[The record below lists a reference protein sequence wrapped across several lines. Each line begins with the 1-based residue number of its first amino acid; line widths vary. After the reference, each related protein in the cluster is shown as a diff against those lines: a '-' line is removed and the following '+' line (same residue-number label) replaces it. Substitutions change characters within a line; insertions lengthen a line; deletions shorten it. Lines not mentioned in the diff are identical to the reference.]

1 MPSRA
6 PFRLHTVLDDY
17 RRLSSAER
25 RLWRWPMMWVSAAAI
40 TAVPLAYATIY
51 LSSALDPYGHLENL
65 PVALVDLD
73 AGTVSDG
80 TTYRLGREVVR
91 DLTRTPSFRY
101 TTYPTEQAAHDAVRR
116 GDAYFAL
123 VIPKTFSAQAVAGS
137 SADHGTL
144 NFYVAE
150 GSNYF
155 ASRVAATFAS
165 TLADD
170 LNATLGETRWTVVQ
184 RTLAQAQ
191 RDLTGL
197 RDATGRLTEG
207 ASQLKIGTRQLAYSA
222 GTLATGAR
230 SVAGGGRELVTG
242 ATELSGAVTR
252 LTDGSAALGRGLKT
266 LEAAVPTAESLAP
279 LTAGTARVA
288 SGAGTLAGSLDSLAG
303 GAQTVA
309 GGARS
314 AADGARQLAQ
324 GTGTLATTLPDVQDG
339 VGQLAEGAGRLAES
353 AQAASSGAAQL
364 ATGSSQ
370 IAGRL
375 PALQITLDGL
385 SSSATQLAVSAS
397 RLDTAARQL
406 TQPVTPLSVQ
416 LPALNTGVTQAT
428 ASARQFAASAST
440 FSQTMAAM
448 NVSLRSQL
456 LVPQV
461 VREDVATLT
470 AQAERVR
477 TESAALRTRLEQL
490 GTPLRRAVVTPVPAP
505 ASAPAGARLPG
516 VGQTSEAA
524 TDLATALTA
533 ARDSAASTVQA
544 AGALESDATRLAETL
559 RDLAGG
565 ADTLATQAG
574 TARSGLSGAV
584 QGAKTVSGSATSLAR
599 GLQDV
604 QQGAATLADRTTQA
618 AVGARSVQTGAA
630 TVQTGVTSLVDG
642 IAKLRGGLGEITGQL
657 PAQEDLNAVRGGA
670 RTLAASSGTLGQ
682 GLNRVATGAD
692 KLQAGADDV
701 NAGAGRLL
709 DGLTALQARI
719 PTRVDAL
726 TGDPQGLSVSVKP
739 DIQTFAAVKNNGAAF
754 APYFM
759 ALSLWVGVTLTTFI
773 FPYQQLP
780 RSGRRSSQLARVLRK
795 AAAPAVLV
803 TVQAL
808 LVVLGV
814 HLLGVDFL
822 HPGQVVL
829 TAVASSMT
837 FLMMVLALIV
847 CFGAAG
853 RLLALILLVLQLAAS
868 GGSYPVELAPRFYQ
882 VIHDWLPV
890 TQSVGAFRHALSG
903 AFEGHYPTFMLTL
916 LALFAGSLAVSQL
929 GRRRWEFVADQDFRP
944 LISAPITSR
953 DVPPDPYIDAPSPE
967 ELKDRT
973 VDG

>member
-6 PFRLHTVLDDY
+6 PLRLHTLLDDY

-80 TTYRLGREVVR
+80 TTYRLGQEVVR

-101 TTYPTEQAAHDAVRR
+101 TTYSTEQAAHDAVRR

-123 VIPKTFSAQAVAGS
+123 VIPKTFSAHAVAGS

-230 SVAGGGRELVTG
+230 SAAGGGQELVTG

-279 LTAGTARVA
+279 LTAGAARVA

-324 GTGTLATTLPDVQDG
+324 GSGTLATTLPDVQDG

-353 AQAASSGAAQL
+353 AQAASNGAAQL

-370 IAGRL
+370 IAERL
-375 PALQITLDGL
+375 PALQTTLDGL
-385 SSSATQLAVSAS
+385 SGRATQLAASAS

-490 GTPLRRAVVTPVPAP
+490 GTPLRRAVGTPVSAPAP
-505 ASAPAGARLPG
+505 AGPRLPG

-533 ARDSAASTVQA
+533 ARASAASTVQA
-544 AGALESDATRLAETL
+544 AGSLESDTARLAETL

-584 QGAKTVSGSATSLAR
+584 QGAQTISGSATALAR

-618 AVGARSVQTGAA
+618 AAGARSVQIGAA

-642 IAKLRGGLGEITGQL
+642 TAKLRTGLGEITGQL
-657 PAQEDLNAVRGGA
+657 PAQEDLNAVKGGA
-670 RTLAASSGTLGQ
+670 RTLATSSGTLGQ
-682 GLNRVATGAD
+682 GLTRVATGAD

-726 TGDPQGLSVSVKP
+726 TGDPQGLSVSVTP

-868 GGSYPVELAPRFYQ
+868 GGSYPVEVAPRVFQ

-953 DVPPDPYIDAPSPE
+953 DVPPDPYIDAPTPE
-967 ELKDRT
+967 ELADRT

>member
-51 LSSALDPYGHLENL
+51 LSSAMDPYGHLENL

-230 SVAGGGRELVTG
+230 SVAGGGQELVTG

-279 LTAGTARVA
+279 LTAGTVRVA

-490 GTPLRRAVVTPVPAP
+490 GTPLRRAVGTPVPAP

-584 QGAKTVSGSATSLAR
+584 QGAKTVSGSATTLAR

-618 AVGARSVQTGAA
+618 AAGARSVQTGAA

-642 IAKLRGGLGEITGQL
+642 IAKIRGGLGEITGQL

-967 ELKDRT
+967 ELIAP
-973 VDG
+973 